1 MSFRTWSIFMVTELM
16 LCLSPGPA
24 VLFVV
29 AQGLRHGGRQS
40 VWANLGILSANSFYF
55 ALSAI
60 GLGAVLLASQGVY
73 QAIRF
78 LGAAYLIYLGLAAFF
93 GKGASM
99 AAPGPG
105 GASERAGSRQT
116 MARRTPVDCRSTT
129 AVKSGPKTDRT
140 AAKRCSVKWKSRTW
154 SSTRAR
160 RVSRFQAR

>member
-105 GASERAGSRQT
+105 GASERAG
-116 MARRTPVDCRSTT
+116 ARLLGSGFIVQEANPKALVFFTSLLPQFVTPQLATL
-129 AVKSGPKTDRT
+129 
-140 AAKRCSVKWKSRTW
+140 
-154 SSTRAR
+154 
-160 RVSRFQAR
+160 VSQPPTGGHWL